1 MTSAARSTLLGRIPL
16 VASIVVIGT
25 TLSLLSYHWL
35 RQSDEARVEADFI
48 RRADTRNALTNEVIG
63 KFEAH
68 IFGLRHLFATTGTVS
83 RATFAAT
90 AHDIVARNAAISAL
104 QWVPVVPAAER
115 PAVEAAASREL
126 GRPFQFTTR
135 GPDGQLVS
143 APVAAEHLPVLYAES
158 LADRDPMLGYDL
170 ALGATAGQLASAR
183 RTGHM
188 TVSRFNGPVPGQTE
202 GTGRVA
208 FICPVHRPGADGQ
221 AEFIGCVQGVF
232 PLCSML
238 AESLKLQPGLSL
250 DMLYFDAYETE
261 PTRRLIL
268 YLSADG
274 AVSESVFPT
283 EAALRTGLTREKNLS
298 VGDRQ
303 WQVLYRASPEWL
315 RSQYSRVP
323 LVYLLACLALTGL
336 SAALVNVLRRRQTV
350 IERQVAERTDELSES
365 RRQLE
370 NIVQALPGMVF
381 VCHYE
386 QTMIPLYISDGALE
400 LTGYP
405 AADFITGRVQLR
417 DLIHPA
423 DLTLVRDLTHAALQ
437 VQQPFEVEYR
447 LRTRG
452 GDEKWVLSRGRGVYD
467 AHCRLLCFEGLVID
481 ITARKQVVDG
491 KLALERR
498 LLQNQ
503 RLESLG
509 LLAGGVAHEFNNLLT
524 GIVGDTGLARHA
536 LPEAS
541 PAALPLA
548 RIATASQQAAELCQQ
563 MLACTGKSRAV
574 VEALDLN
581 SLLVSVLPLLQSIIS
596 RHALLQHRPA
606 PDLPRILGN
615 TFQLRQIVMSLV
627 GNASEA
633 IGERPGEITVTTT
646 VTHVPRSLLAAC
658 VAGAGLPAGDY
669 VILKIS
675 DTGCGMAPETLTRIF
690 DPLFTTKTASLG
702 LGLSAVLGIV
712 RNHGGA
718 LHVSSTPGSGSTFR
732 LMLPPA
738 TAPAAAPAARS

>member
-135 GPDGQLVS
+135 GPDGQFVS

-170 ALGATAGQLASAR
+170 ALGATAGQLTSAR
-183 RTGHM
+183 RTGRM

-232 PLCSML
+232 PLRSML

-303 WQVLYRASPEWL
+303 WQVLSTGPVPSGCGPNTAASPSSTCWPASPSPASPRRWSMSSGAARPSSSG
-315 RSQYSRVP
+315 RSPNAPMNSARAAGSSRTSCRP
-323 LVYLLACLALTGL
+323 
-336 SAALVNVLRRRQTV
+336 
-350 IERQVAERTDELSES
+350 
-365 RRQLE
+365 
-370 NIVQALPGMVF
+370 
-381 VCHYE
+381 
-386 QTMIPLYISDGALE
+386 
-400 LTGYP
+400 
-405 AADFITGRVQLR
+405 
-417 DLIHPA
+417 
-423 DLTLVRDLTHAALQ
+423 
-437 VQQPFEVEYR
+437 
-447 LRTRG
+447 
-452 GDEKWVLSRGRGVYD
+452 SRGWFSC
-467 AHCRLLCFEGLVID
+467 A
-481 ITARKQVVDG
+481 ITN
-491 KLALERR
+491 RR
-498 LLQNQ
+498 
-503 RLESLG
+503 
-509 LLAGGVAHEFNNLLT
+509 
-524 GIVGDTGLARHA
+524 
-536 LPEAS
+536 
-541 PAALPLA
+541 
-548 RIATASQQAAELCQQ
+548 
-563 MLACTGKSRAV
+563 
-574 VEALDLN
+574 
-581 SLLVSVLPLLQSIIS
+581 
-596 RHALLQHRPA
+596 
-606 PDLPRILGN
+606 
-615 TFQLRQIVMSLV
+615 
-627 GNASEA
+627 
-633 IGERPGEITVTTT
+633 
-646 VTHVPRSLLAAC
+646 
-658 VAGAGLPAGDY
+658 
-669 VILKIS
+669 
-675 DTGCGMAPETLTRIF
+675 
-690 DPLFTTKTASLG
+690 
-702 LGLSAVLGIV
+702 
-712 RNHGGA
+712 
-718 LHVSSTPGSGSTFR
+718 
-732 LMLPPA
+732 
-738 TAPAAAPAARS
+738 